1 MVMNKSLKIVLT
13 PKIENP
19 RKYCFTHSGRREGRL
34 ETAFSEILIVMA
46 GFPGKFFV
54 IVGLPEVLK
63 IPGSEY
69 FLINSATIDY
79 LTL

>member
-19 RKYCFTHSGRREGRL
+19 RKYCFTHSGRREGRVD
-34 ETAFSEILIVMA
+34 TAFSEILIVMP
-46 GFPGKFFV
+46 GIPGK
-54 IVGLPEVLK
+54 IL
-63 IPGSEY
+63 GSEY
-69 FLINSATIDY
+69 FLINSASIDY